1 MMVCNVD
8 IPYPGYPVHVAL
20 QVFVHLLAS
29 AQLLEV
35 AAGLRLLPLLG
46 ELSGEDAED
55 EVHHEEAAKDDHG
68 DEVEPL
74 PGAALAVVHPVQH
87 VRPALQRDALHT
99 H

>member
-1 MMVCNVD
+1 MHVD
-8 IPYPGYPVHVAL
+8 IPYPWYPVHVAL

-29 AQLLEV
+29 AELLEV

-55 EVHHEEAAKDDHG
+55 EVHHEEAAENDHG

-74 PGAALAVVHPVQH
+74 PGAALAVVNPVQH
-87 VRPALQRDALHT
+87 VRPALQRDALQ
-99 H
+99 